1 MTYISIPVEIE
12 AIQFSPLTLGE
23 IPVFTKSTSFSFTIK
38 GGKYNCLVTVNG
50 GEKLLIIEDD
60 FIIRDKSGIISIMKP
75 DDFNKKY
82 IKKE

>member
-1 MTYISIPVEIE
+1 MTYISIPEEIE

-23 IPVFTKSTSFSFTIK
+23 IPAFTKCMNFSFTVK

-75 DDFNKKY
+75 DDFNKEY